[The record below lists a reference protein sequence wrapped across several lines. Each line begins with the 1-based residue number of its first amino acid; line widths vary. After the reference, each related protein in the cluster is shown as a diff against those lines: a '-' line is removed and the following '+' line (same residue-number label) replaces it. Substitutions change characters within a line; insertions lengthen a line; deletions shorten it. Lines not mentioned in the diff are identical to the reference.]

1 MLGVWVNSCGT
12 LTPLTNLVTFL
23 LCSLRPDLMCPGW
36 SKLIV
41 YLRMIFNP
49 PASTSRVLGS
59 QVCTITLLLC
69 HAESGTLCL
78 VHPRQALCSTPP
90 ATALSRNLVFYENPG
105 GHTGFVYSWL
115 PFCLVPLPVLSCQ
128 YYCTV
133 FISVALRC
141 VLKSDSGLQKPPFT
155 FRLTLAFPD
164 PAHHQIISRI
174 NLPVHARKKAH

>member
-23 LCSLRPDLMCPGW
+23 LCSLRPGLMCPGW

-115 PFCLVPLPVLSCQ
+115 PFCLVPLPVLSLVLL
-128 YYCTV
+128 YCFHFCSFTV
-133 FISVALRC
+133 R
-141 VLKSDSGLQKPPFT
+141 LKVRQWSSETTIHIQTHFGF
-155 FRLTLAFPD
+155 
-164 PAHHQIISRI
+164 S
-174 NLPVHARKKAH
+174 